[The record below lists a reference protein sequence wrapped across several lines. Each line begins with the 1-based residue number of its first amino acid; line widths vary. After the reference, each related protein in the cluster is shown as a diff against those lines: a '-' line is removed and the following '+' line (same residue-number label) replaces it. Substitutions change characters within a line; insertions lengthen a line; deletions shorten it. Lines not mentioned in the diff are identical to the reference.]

1 MIKAIFWDN
10 DGILVDTE
18 HLYFLA
24 TKQTLAIAGIELKEE
39 QYLDLFLVQSK
50 GAWHLAEEK
59 GISLQEI
66 SRLRRERDL
75 LYSKLLGQETLIING
90 VEEVL
95 KNLHGKY
102 LMGIVTSSQK
112 NHFELIHTTTG
123 FLKYFDFVITNS
135 DYTKSKPDPEPYLL
149 ALERSGVK
157 KEECI
162 AIEDS
167 ERGLQA
173 AHAAGI
179 RCLVLPGKLTKKGNF
194 EKAHKVLNNIGEV
207 LSELGV

>member
-1 MIKAIFWDN
+1 
-10 DGILVDTE
+10 
-18 HLYFLA
+18 
-24 TKQTLAIAGIELKEE
+24 
-39 QYLDLFLVQSK
+39 
-50 GAWHLAEEK
+50 
-59 GISLQEI
+59 
-66 SRLRRERDL
+66 L

>member
-24 TKQTLAIAGIELKEE
+24 TKQTLAVTGIELTEE
-39 QYLDLFLVQSK
+39 QYRDLFLVQSK

-59 GISLQEI
+59 GVSLQEI
-66 SRLRRERDL
+66 GRLRRERDL
-75 LYSKLLGQETLIING
+75 LYSKLLGQETLVING

-95 KNLHGKY
+95 KSLHRKY
-102 LMGIVTSSQK
+102 LMGIVTSSKK

-123 FLKYFDFVITNS
+123 FLKYFDFVITEA

-149 ALERSGVK
+149 ALERSGFK
-157 KEECI
+157 TEECI

-167 ERGLQA
+167 ERGLYA

-179 RCLVLPGKLTKKGNF
+179 RCLVLPGKLTQKGNF
-194 EKAHKVLNNIGEV
+194 EKAYKVLNNIREV
-207 LSELGV
+207 LSEL

>member
-24 TKQTLAIAGIELKEE
+24 TKQTLAVTGIELTEE

-59 GISLQEI
+59 GVSLQEI
-66 SRLRRERDL
+66 SRLRKERDL
-75 LYSKLLGQETLIING
+75 LYSKLLGQETLVING

-102 LMGIVTSSQK
+102 LMGIVTSSKK
-112 NHFELIHTTTG
+112 NHFELIHTNTG
-123 FLKYFDFVITNS
+123 FLKYFDFVITEA
-135 DYTKSKPDPEPYLL
+135 DFTRSKPDPEPYLL
-149 ALERSGVK
+149 ALERSGFK

-167 ERGLQA
+167 ERGLRA

-179 RCLVLPGKLTKKGNF
+179 KCLVLPGKLTGKGNF
-194 EKAHKVLNNIGEV
+194 EKAYKVLNNIAEV
-207 LSELGV
+207 LSEL

>member
-24 TKQTLAIAGIELKEE
+24 TKQTLAVTGIELTEE

-59 GISLQEI
+59 GVSLQEI
-66 SRLRRERDL
+66 NRLRKERDL
-75 LYSKLLGQETLIING
+75 LYSKLLGQETLVING

-95 KNLHGKY
+95 KTLHGKY
-102 LMGIVTSSQK
+102 LMGIVTSSKK
-112 NHFELIHTTTG
+112 NHFELIHTNTG
-123 FLKYFDFVITNS
+123 FLKYFDFVITEA
-135 DYTKSKPDPEPYLL
+135 DFTKSKPDPEPYLL
-149 ALERSGVK
+149 ALERSGFK

-167 ERGLQA
+167 ERGLLA

-179 RCLVLPGKLTKKGNF
+179 KCLALPGKLTGKGNF
-194 EKAHKVLNNIGEV
+194 EKAYKVLNNITEV
-207 LSELGV
+207 LSEL